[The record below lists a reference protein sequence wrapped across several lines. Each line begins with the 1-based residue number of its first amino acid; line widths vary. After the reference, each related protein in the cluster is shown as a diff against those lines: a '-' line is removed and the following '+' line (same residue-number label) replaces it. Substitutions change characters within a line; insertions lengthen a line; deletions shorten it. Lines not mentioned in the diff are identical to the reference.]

1 MKIKIEH
8 SSKKNKPSKNK
19 ALKTI
24 YVGTHKKGVLFLWS
38 LLLVSLSFAI
48 YKNFTVINS
57 HTIHETKT
65 IKTEIFDTHSIDNFT
80 QNFIYD
86 YYQWENKKE
95 ALAKRK
101 AKINNYLT
109 SQLQALNEDIIRS
122 DIPTSSKVI
131 NSQIWQVETTEKGKY
146 SVVYSVTQEV
156 SENKKNQV
164 TTNAFKIVIHQDPN
178 GDLVIVKNPTIWT
191 IPKRSNYQLTEDV
204 DQLDIDSSAK
214 KEILSFLKTF
224 FKLYP
229 TATKDELAYYMKNQ
243 SLPVINRNI
252 IFSSLIDPTFSKT
265 KEEYH
270 VALSVKY
277 LDSITKS
284 EYVFQYNL
292 NLQKEENWKII
303 SVSF

>member
-1 MKIKIEH
+1 MKI
-8 SSKKNKPSKNK
+8 
-19 ALKTI
+19 
-24 YVGTHKKGVLFLWS
+24 
-38 LLLVSLSFAI
+38 
-48 YKNFTVINS
+48 
-57 HTIHETKT
+57 
-65 IKTEIFDTHSIDNFT
+65 
-80 QNFIYD
+80 
-86 YYQWENKKE
+86 
-95 ALAKRK
+95 
-101 AKINNYLT
+101 
-109 SQLQALNEDIIRS
+109 
-122 DIPTSSKVI
+122 
-131 NSQIWQVETTEKGKY
+131 
-146 SVVYSVTQEV
+146 
-156 SENKKNQV
+156 KKNQV

-214 KEILSFLKTF
+214 KEILSFLETF